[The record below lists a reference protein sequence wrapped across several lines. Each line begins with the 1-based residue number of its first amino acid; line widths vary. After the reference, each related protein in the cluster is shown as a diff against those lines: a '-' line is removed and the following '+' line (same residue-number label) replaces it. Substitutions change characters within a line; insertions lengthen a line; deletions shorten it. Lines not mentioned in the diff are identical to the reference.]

1 MPIGVKSINLPVTYE
16 ISDYVDDR
24 FKKVKIWI
32 AHTGENLNY
41 SIFTKDS
48 LEKMS
53 ETLPYVPIVGYIEK
67 NEEDEDD
74 FSDHRNSIT
83 IKDGD
88 VNIEYMC
95 HAYGFIPEGAKSSF
109 EIRDGK
115 EWLVGEGYLW
125 TKFEKSVDIFS
136 NSNNSKSQSMEIDNI
151 DGFIDNEGRV
161 NVDNARFSALCIL
174 GDNVAPGMQG
184 STIEMFNANSVKDEI
199 KEMVYEFS
207 KKGDKSL
214 EKDKEEKVEG
224 SAEEKG
230 KKTKTNAKEAKTDSD
245 KKDIEEKVEDVKK
258 NAKKEDEEAK
268 ANAETKSKDEEDSDK
283 TDEDKKKFVEKDE
296 EDTKDVEDVEK
307 EDDKEKKFQ
316 LVFEISHDDVRRC
329 LYKAINEEESYSWII
344 EVFDN
349 HFIYQKETY
358 EDDIYTTKFYDRQ
371 YVVAEEKV
379 TIGDE
384 VEVFSKFL
392 TKEEFDKID
401 ADRNRVEELETELTT
416 LKEFK
421 AEKET
426 ADKMEILET
435 YSEKLSEEKFKEF
448 SEGIANFEAK
458 DLEKEIAYALFKQ
471 DQLTE
476 SENKAGGVAVYTAKS
491 NETTGK
497 YGDLDR
503 LFEK

>member
-16 ISDYVDDR
+16 VSDYVDDR

-41 SIFTKDS
+41 SIFTKES

-67 NEEDEDD
+67 NEEDEND

-174 GDNVAPGMQG
+174 GDDVSPGMQG

-214 EKDKEEKVEG
+214 EKDTKEKVDEFV
-224 SAEEKG
+224 EEKG
-230 KKTKTNAKEAKTDSD
+230 KEVKTDTKKAKTDSD
-245 KKDIEEKVEDVKK
+245 KKDTEEKVENVKK
-258 NAKKEDEEAK
+258 NAKKEDEKAK
-268 ANAETKSKDEEDSDK
+268 TKSKDNSDK
-283 TDEDKKKFVEKDE
+283 VDEDKKNFVEKDE
-296 EDTKDVEDVEK
+296 EDTEDVEK
-307 EDDKEKKFQ
+307 EDGKEKKFQ

-349 HFIYQKETY
+349 HFVYQKETY
-358 EDDIYTTKFYDRQ
+358 ENDVYTTKFYDRQ
-371 YVVAEEKV
+371 YVMAEEKV

-401 ADRNRVEELETELTT
+401 AERNRVKELETELTT

-471 DQLTE
+471 DQVTE
-476 SENKAGGVAVYTAKS
+476 AENKAGGVAVYTAKS

>member
-16 ISDYVDDR
+16 VSDYVDDR

-41 SIFTKDS
+41 SIFTKES

-53 ETLPYVPIVGYIEK
+53 ETLPYVHIVGYIEK
-67 NEEDEDD
+67 NEEDEND

-214 EKDKEEKVEG
+214 EKDTKEKVDEFVEEKDKED
-224 SAEEKG
+224 KTDT
-230 KKTKTNAKEAKTDSD
+230 KKAKTDSD
-245 KKDIEEKVEDVKK
+245 KKDTEEKVEDVKK

-268 ANAETKSKDEEDSDK
+268 TKSKDEKDSDE
-283 TDEDKKKFVEKDE
+283 TDEDKKKFVEEDE
-296 EDTKDVEDVEK
+296 EDTEDGKGVEI

-349 HFIYQKETY
+349 HFVYQKETY
-358 EDDIYTTKFYDRQ
+358 ENDVYTTKFYDRQ
-371 YVVAEEKV
+371 YVMAEEKV

-401 ADRNRVEELETELTT
+401 AERNRVKELETELTT

-458 DLEKEIAYALFKQ
+458 DLEKEIAYVLFKQ

>member
-16 ISDYVDDR
+16 VSDYVDDR

-41 SIFTKDS
+41 SIFTKES

-67 NEEDEDD
+67 NEEDEND

-174 GDNVAPGMQG
+174 GDDVSPGMQG

-214 EKDKEEKVEG
+214 EKDTKEKVDEFVEEKDKEVKTD
-224 SAEEKG
+224 A
-230 KKTKTNAKEAKTDSD
+230 KKAKTDSD
-245 KKDIEEKVEDVKK
+245 KKDTEEKVEDVKK
-258 NAKKEDEEAK
+258 NAKK
-268 ANAETKSKDEEDSDK
+268 DSNE
-283 TDEDKKKFVEKDE
+283 TDEDKKKFVEEDE
-296 EDTKDVEDVEK
+296 EDTEDEEDVEK

-316 LVFEISHDDVRRC
+316 LVFEISHEDIRRSLYSSIASDD
-329 LYKAINEEESYSWII
+329 KDEWNWII
-344 EVFDN
+344 EIFDD
-349 HFIYQKETY
+349 HFIYQHENYKDGKL
-358 EDDIYTTKFYDRQ
+358 DDKFYDVKYTVEND
-371 YVVAEEKV
+371 YVSIGEK
-379 TIGDE
+379 

-471 DQLTE
+471 DQVTE
-476 SENKAGGVAVYTAKS
+476 AENKAGGVAVYTAKS